1 MRRRVG
7 ASSSRGV
14 GDSREVLRERGRL
27 RRLQEHLEAREGELE
42 RAWRVL
48 APVLRGDLRVARGG
62 GGDGALAED
71 GRRARGTQRGERD
84 GVDADVRRAADV
96 GTRPLPGLQARERGR
111 GERGGVRGGGA
122 GLGGG
127 GPALIFVLL
136 RRGLGRRSA
145 RRARRGRG
153 GGRRFG
159 LPRGVAAVGA
169 SLGREGRAGGAARG
183 GVGALA
189 LRRRGLWNRSGI
201 FALRFARPPSAAGA
215 GGGVAAG
222 TASALIEA
230 GGADGRSR
238 IRAGPEG
245 ERAYGRRGSAGEVAR
260 GRRGPARGDPRGGS
274 EGARR
279 GASRRARVWR
289 RRRAD
294 DEAWDATKRVLAASG
309 VSKSAT

>member
-189 LRRRGLWNRSGI
+189 LRRRGALEPLGDLRL
-201 FALRFARPPSAAGA
+201 ALRAAALAAGA

-245 ERAYGRRGSAGEVAR
+245 RTRVRATRKRRGGRAR
-260 GRRGPARGDPRGGS
+260 ATRTGAGDPRGGS